1 MPAVRTTAT
10 SKATRRTSSPIGT
23 QASSRPLRRGSS
35 PLLPQYLLPAT
46 GEEERLRRIEEEPER
61 EAANA
66 HVHEL
71 QRLAVEDPND
81 RAKAR
86 EYMYARDDYE
96 EEFGKYIPDATFE
109 RWERKR
115 DQLATDVARK
125 VAPALR
131 CVVAINAC
139 PLREFCLARQNFEDT
154 CGIPFKLHPR
164 ILDDLRKK
172 VNELLVYDNLRVVTQ
187 GDPVLMERTVGR
199 AVATFTA
206 INPFGMQDPRR
217 VECDAYLR
225 ERRAWF
231 LGHARAA
238 GTPTLGDHKFLFQ
251 LTNEHA
257 KNPGS
262 VDCLMTY
269 IKYEVWREEI
279 RRYIAKAIKR
289 ASEEGPSAEVSVQ
302 SFYNRY

>member
-10 SKATRRTSSPIGT
+10 SKATRCTSSPIGT
-23 QASSRPLRRGSS
+23 R
-35 PLLPQYLLPAT
+35 
-46 GEEERLRRIEEEPER
+46 EERPRRIEEEPER

-71 QRLAVEDPND
+71 QCLAVEDHNY
-81 RAKAR
+81 RAEVR
-86 EYMYARDDYE
+86 GCVYVRDDH
-96 EEFGKYIPDATFE
+96 EEFGKYIHDAAFE

-115 DQLATDVARK
+115 DQLATNVAWK

-131 CVVAINAC
+131 CVVAINTR

-154 CGIPFKLHPR
+154 CGIPFKLHSR

-206 INPFGMQDPRR
+206 INPFGMQDPR
-217 VECDAYLR
+217 C
-225 ERRAWF
+225 
-231 LGHARAA
+231 
-238 GTPTLGDHKFLFQ
+238 
-251 LTNEHA
+251 TNY
-257 KNPGS
+257 
-262 VDCLMTY
+262 V
-269 IKYEVWREEI
+269 
-279 RRYIAKAIKR
+279 
-289 ASEEGPSAEVSVQ
+289 
-302 SFYNRY
+302 F

>member
-1 MPAVRTTAT
+1 MPARLKTLAP
-10 SKATRRTSSPIGT
+10 R
-23 QASSRPLRRGSS
+23 
-35 PLLPQYLLPAT
+35 LLPPVAT
-46 GEEERLRRIEEEPER
+46 VSLASNGEEERLRRIEEEPER

-131 CVVAINAC
+131 CVVAINAR

-187 GDPVLMERTVGR
+187 GDPVLMERTIP
-199 AVATFTA
+199 VAWSATRISENVA
-206 INPFGMQDPRR
+206 
-217 VECDAYLR
+217 
-225 ERRAWF
+225 
-231 LGHARAA
+231 LGFWV
-238 GTPTLGDHKFLFQ
+238 TLGRR
-251 LTNEHA
+251 HA

-269 IKYEVWREEI
+269 IKHEVWREEI